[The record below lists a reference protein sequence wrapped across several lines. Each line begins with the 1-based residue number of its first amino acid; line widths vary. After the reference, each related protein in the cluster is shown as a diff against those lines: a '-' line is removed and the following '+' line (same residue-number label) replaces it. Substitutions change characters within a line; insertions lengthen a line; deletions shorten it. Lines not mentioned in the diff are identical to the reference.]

1 MGRTRQ
7 SPFPHDLPRS
17 SLVPL
22 TSLTSVAYASA
33 FGFGVGFGFAAASP
47 ATASHLLINEVL
59 YDAIGPDEGGEFVE
73 LLLPAGSEPLDLGRV
88 SIERGNGSRPGDWRT
103 AWHGAAGD
111 TLVPGERYVAGGAR
125 VIPLPRAVIELA
137 LQNGPDACRLL
148 IDGGVVDVVG
158 WGALEGGEFFAGEPA
173 PDVPA
178 GTSLGRIPDGHD
190 RGNNRADFAP
200 LPAPGPGTPNRRP
213 SRLRLRAP
221 GHRSDASSPPRL
233 FVDWMLEAEA
243 EAPAVAVE
251 VSAFPC
257 RAQAERARVGVEI
270 EGGATRS
277 GTLVLGP
284 LEPGP
289 FDLCLAWLRTAN
301 ASGTEDLTGDTLR
314 IAARAG
320 PGPLRIN
327 EFLYR
332 PAPGEPEWVE
342 LVNAGSESL
351 RVESFSLADGRL
363 DPVELA
369 GAPPLGPGDL
379 LVVAEEALPDGS
391 PAFILGSSW
400 PLLNDSGD
408 PLADRVRVLD
418 EAGRTSDDVGYGGD
432 WAPAALS
439 VERVSVE
446 IASADPAAWS
456 AAPLG
461 PTPGRRNGAAR
472 ELAAFRGFL
481 QIEPPLVSSSTPG
494 PVLLR
499 LADPLR
505 RGALTVHAVDGR
517 LVRRFSGAALAGR
530 RWLLWD
536 GRDEAGEHLP
546 PGLYLVSV
554 AGERVD
560 VAGAAIDEASH
571 ANDANEASDTGIKP
585 SAAQAR
591 ATFVVAP

>member
-1 MGRTRQ
+1 MGQTRK
-7 SPFPHDLPRS
+7 SPFLDHLPRLFFPA
-17 SLVPL
+17 LVLACATLASFGAAGPPA
-22 TSLTSVAYASA
+22 VASA
-33 FGFGVGFGFAAASP
+33 AGS
-47 ATASHLLINEVL
+47 SQLLINEIL
-59 YDAIGPDEGGEFVE
+59 YDATGPDEGGEFVE
-73 LLLPAGSEPLDLGRV
+73 LLLPAESEPLDLGRV
-88 SIERGNGSRPGDWRT
+88 SLERGNGSRPGDWRE

-111 TLVPGERYVAGGAR
+111 TLIPGERFVTGGAQ
-125 VIPLPRAVIELA
+125 VTPPPRFVIELG

-148 IDGGVVDVVG
+148 IDGQPVDVVG
-158 WGALEGGEFFAGEPA
+158 WGDLAGGEFFAGEPA

-178 GTSLGRIPDGHD
+178 GTSLGRIPDG
-190 RGNNRADFAP
+190 RNSGNNRADFVP
-200 LPAPGPGTPNRRP
+200 LPAPGPGAPNRRP
-213 SRLRLRAP
+213 SRLRLRTP
-221 GHRSDASSPPRL
+221 GHRSDAGSPPRL
-233 FVDWMLEAEA
+233 LVDWQLEMDAD
-243 EAPAVAVE
+243 APATNVEVCAFPCQSPATRAAVAVA
-251 VSAFPC
+251 V
-257 RAQAERARVGVEI
+257 

-284 LEPGP
+284 LDLGP
-289 FDLCLAWLRTAN
+289 LELCVTCNRPPHDNGA
-301 ASGTEDLTGDTLR
+301 EELTVDTLR
-314 IAARAG
+314 VAARAG
-320 PGPLRIN
+320 PGALRIN

-332 PAPGEPEWVE
+332 PATGEPEWVE

-351 RVESFSLADGRL
+351 RTESYSLADGRL

-391 PAFILGSSW
+391 AALTLGSRW

-408 PLADRVRVLD
+408 PVADRVRVLD
-418 EAGRTSDDVGYGGD
+418 EAGRTSDDVGYGGH

-472 ELAAFRGFL
+472 EFTASRGFL
-481 QIEPPLVSSSTPG
+481 QIEPALVSARDAG

-499 LADPLR
+499 LADPLA
-505 RGALTVHAVDGR
+505 RGALTVHAMDGR
-517 LVRRFSGAALAGR
+517 LVRRFGGAALAGR

-536 GRDEAGEHLP
+536 GRDDAGEELP

-554 AGERVD
+554 AGERVPASMSEGD
-560 VAGAAIDEASH
+560 AAQADGADDIR
-571 ANDANEASDTGIKP
+571 IQP

-591 ATFVVAP
+591 ATFVIAP